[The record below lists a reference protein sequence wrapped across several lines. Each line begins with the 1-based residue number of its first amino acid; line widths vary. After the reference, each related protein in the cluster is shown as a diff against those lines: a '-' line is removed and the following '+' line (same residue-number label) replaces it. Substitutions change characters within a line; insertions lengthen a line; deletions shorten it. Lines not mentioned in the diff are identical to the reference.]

1 MTLNDPWLQLVDRL
15 SKEWLLH
22 FMKWIAWLAI
32 DDDDDWWWDPWWWW
46 CCWSSWRSLYPG
58 SRGSDIDL
66 IDYSIKNHSSHVLTR
81 SVQGTF
87 LAWFSAHTI
96 LRQRNLEVTKPFF
109 AGLLIWMQYWKWTVQ
124 LILSVVSVSTL
135 AFNFLAY
142 GWSNRRIL
150 SYNSLFP

>member
-1 MTLNDPWLQLVDRL
+1 MLTYGLNTWTVGWEDGLLKYPKNLPRSLWMTSNDPWFQLVDRL

-66 IDYSIKNHSSHVLTR
+66 IDYSIKNHSSHVLMR

-87 LAWFSAHTI
+87 LAWFSAYTICVGEI
-96 LRQRNLEVTKPFF
+96 LR
-109 AGLLIWMQYWKWTVQ
+109 
-124 LILSVVSVSTL
+124 
-135 AFNFLAY
+135 
-142 GWSNRRIL
+142 
-150 SYNSLFP
+150 